1 MSRRLVNR
9 SGTTVASSSSSSS
22 TTLPPYQ
29 PPSCPLNDAARRALG
44 NLSNNRGTV
53 EYQMHLKDSVRLI
66 GSSVG
71 DLHERLREQRDKLE
85 AYRARREEKGTE
97 KSSDEERLE
106 AHIVDLEAQVDSLTD
121 KSEKAIRELIDRRAE
136 LEDESAILGDLYTLA
151 APDSSHVDLHP
162 AQRDIKPSIAEQD
175 EDGEAKPSAPT
186 PSVIDIFNTE
196 RSQKVND
203 YSALSMHQRYGL
215 NNDYAAFKKL
225 WHDAMAGEDGPP
237 LPDASRWF
245 RPDGQPVMRE
255 SAGND
260 AGDDDDDIAVA
271 REVLSMNC
279 PLTLQ
284 PMNQPYS
291 NRKCKHTFE
300 KVAILDYLSMR
311 GEKQC
316 PQTGCSQ
323 MFSRPLFDEDFYL
336 DQAMVRRI
344 RRARQAQEQ
353 TELDD
358 EDDEEADG
366 DDEVRVR
373 GHKAVPGRPPK
384 REKTER

>member
-9 SGTTVASSSSSSS
+9 SGTAVASSSTSS
-22 TTLPPYQ
+22 TALPEYQ

-66 GSSVG
+66 GTSVG

-97 KSSDEERLE
+97 KSSEEERLE
-106 AHIVDLEAQVDSLTD
+106 EHFVDLEAQVNSLTD
-121 KSEKAIRELIDRRAE
+121 QSEKAIRDLIDRQAE
-136 LEDESAILGDLYTLA
+136 LEDESAILGDLYTIA
-151 APDSSHVDLHP
+151 APDASHAGLHP
-162 AQRDIKPSIAEQD
+162 PQRQIDGDISSSQD
-175 EDGEAKPSAPT
+175 EEQKISVPAP
-186 PSVIDIFNTE
+186 PSVIDIFKTE
-196 RSQKVND
+196 QSRKVAD
-203 YSALSMHQRYGL
+203 YSALSMHQRYAL

-245 RPDGQPVMRE
+245 RPDGQPVMQGL
-255 SAGND
+255 AD
-260 AGDDDDDIAVA
+260 DVAADDDDDIAVA

-284 PMNQPYS
+284 PMDQPYS
-291 NRKCKHTFE
+291 NRKCKHIFE
-300 KVAILDYLSMR
+300 KAAILDYLSMR

-323 MFSRPLFDEDFYL
+323 MFSRPKFDEDFYL

-344 RRARQAQEQ
+344 HRARQAQEQ
-353 TELDD
+353 NEMD
-358 EDDEEADG
+358 EDDDEEEGDG
-366 DDEVRVR
+366 DDDVRVR
-373 GHKAVPGRPPK
+373 GHKAVPGRPK
-384 REKTER
+384 REKIER